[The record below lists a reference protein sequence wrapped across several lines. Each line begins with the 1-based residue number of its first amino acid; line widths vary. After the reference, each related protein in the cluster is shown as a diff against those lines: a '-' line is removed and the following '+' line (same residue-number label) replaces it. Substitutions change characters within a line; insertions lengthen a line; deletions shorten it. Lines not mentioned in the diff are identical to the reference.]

1 MECKEPEMKARLDE
15 QTMALRVAREF
26 KDGMIINLGF
36 GIPTLAANFIPE
48 DKEVLFHAE
57 NGCLGYG
64 PMPTTEEEENFHL
77 VNATGTFA
85 THKPGMCFF
94 DHAESFSMIRG
105 RHIDLCVLGGLQVS
119 EKGDLA
125 NWVTGVGRP
134 GNIGGA
140 MDLAFGAH
148 HLIVVMTHITKE
160 DEPKILKQCTYPLTA
175 PRCVNLIITDIAVI
189 DVTPDGLVLRE
200 KAPGW
205 EVDEIQALTEPKLK
219 ISDDLKQMEI

>member
-1 MECKEPEMKARLDE
+1 MKERLDE
-15 QTMALRVAREF
+15 QTMALRVAKEF

-48 DKEVLFHAE
+48 GIEVIFHAE

-64 PMPTTEEEENFHL
+64 PMPTTPEQEDFHL

-85 THKPGMCFF
+85 TPRPGMCFF
-94 DHAESFSMIRG
+94 DHAESFTMIRG
-105 RHIDLCVLGGLQVS
+105 RHIDLCVLGGMQVS

-125 NWVTGVGRP
+125 NWTIQLGRP

-148 HLIVVMTHITKE
+148 HLIAVMTHTTKNS
-160 DEPKILKQCTYPLTA
+160 EPKVLKECTYPLTA
-175 PRCVNLIITDIAVI
+175 PRCVNLIVTDISVI
-189 DVTPDGLVLRE
+189 EVTPDGLLLKE
-200 KAPGW
+200 TAPGW
-205 EVDEIQALTEPKLK
+205 TAAEVQALTEPKLK
-219 ISDDLKQMEI
+219 IAPDLKQMEL

>member
-1 MECKEPEMKARLDE
+1 MKTRLDE

-26 KDGMIINLGF
+26 RDGMIINLGF

-48 DKEVLFHAE
+48 GKEVIFHAE

-64 PMPTTEEEENFHL
+64 PTPTGEEQEDFHL
-77 VNATGTFA
+77 VNATGQFA
-85 THKPGMCFF
+85 TRKPGMCFF

-125 NWVTGVGRP
+125 NWATSSKGI

-140 MDLAFGAH
+140 MDLASGAAR
-148 HLIVVMTHITKE
+148 LIVVMTHTTR
-160 DEPKILKQCTYPLTA
+160 DNQPKILRQCTYPLTA
-175 PRCVNLIITDIAVI
+175 PHCVGLIITDIAVI
-189 DVTPDGLVLRE
+189 DVTAEGLLLKE
-200 KAPGW
+200 TAPGW
-205 EVDEIQALTEPKLK
+205 LPEEVQALTEPHLAVAAGLK
-219 ISDDLKQMEI
+219 KIEL

>member
-1 MECKEPEMKARLDE
+1 MKERLDE
-15 QTMALRVAREF
+15 QAMALRVAKEF

-48 DKEVLFHAE
+48 DIEVIFHAE

-64 PMPTTEEEENFHL
+64 PMPTTVEEEDFHL

-85 THKPGMCFF
+85 TPKPGMCFF

-125 NWVTGVGRP
+125 NWATGVGRP

-140 MDLAFGAH
+140 MDLAFGAY
-148 HLIVVMTHITKE
+148 HLIAVMTHTTKNN
-160 DEPKILKQCTYPLTA
+160 EPKVLKECTYPLTA
-175 PRCVNLIITDIAVI
+175 PHCVDLIVTDISVI
-189 DVTPDGLVLRE
+189 EVTPDGLLLKE
-200 KAPGW
+200 TAPGW
-205 EVDEIQALTEPKLK
+205 TADEVQTLTEPRLK
-219 ISDDLKQMEI
+219 ISPDLKQMEL

>member
-1 MECKEPEMKARLDE
+1 MKTRLDE

-26 KDGMIINLGF
+26 KDSMVINLGF

-48 DKEVLFHAE
+48 EKEVIFHAE

-64 PMPTTEEEENFHL
+64 PTPTREEDQDFHL

-85 THKPGMCFF
+85 TRKPGMCFF

-125 NWVTGVGRP
+125 NWTTQMGRP

-140 MDLAFGAH
+140 MDLAFGAFY
-148 HLIVVMTHITKE
+148 LIVVMTHTTR
-160 DEPKILKQCTYPLTA
+160 DNQPKILRQCSYPLTA
-175 PRCVNLIITDIAVI
+175 PHCVNLIITDIAVI
-189 DVTPDGLVLRE
+189 EVTPDGLVLKE
-200 KAPGW
+200 QAPGW
-205 EVDEIQALTEPKLK
+205 QAEEIQALTEPKLK
-219 ISDDLKQMEI
+219 IAADLKEMEI